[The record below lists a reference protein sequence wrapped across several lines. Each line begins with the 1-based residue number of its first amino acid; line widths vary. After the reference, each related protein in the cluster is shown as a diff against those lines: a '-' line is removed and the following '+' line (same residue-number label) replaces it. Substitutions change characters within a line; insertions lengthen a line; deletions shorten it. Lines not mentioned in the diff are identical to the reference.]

1 MPKNDKFH
9 DEGDYFIRDIESVEA
24 YVFDENGKEQNNGG
38 KGYHKKDAE
47 LYESNIRTLRLKACT
62 LWFHPTAAEKD
73 HLLLSERR
81 CFESKRLSWRF
92 GSPSAPPRCV
102 FSRHIFPRSTQ
113 WDRTVC
119 FRNKVRME
127 KRSWNAHGPINISMS
142 PRL

>member
-1 MPKNDKFH
+1 MVPSDR
-9 DEGDYFIRDIESVEA
+9 G
-24 YVFDENGKEQNNGG
+24 
-38 KGYHKKDAE
+38 
-47 LYESNIRTLRLKACT
+47 
-62 LWFHPTAAEKD
+62 EKD

-81 CFESKRLSWRF
+81 VSSRSDCRAFRS
-92 GSPSAPPRCV
+92 SPSAPPRCV

-142 PRL
+142 PRLYVRGGFERGKIFMRKSLGGKPRRALPNSKRAHQRSTPG